1 MFTKWIPLS
10 LCLWVSAGLLSLVMT
25 NPTLCDAAEFIGHEH
40 HHHPALRQF
49 WRGVKEVAE
58 EEESWLRQRHM
69 TGDWAELRGKL
80 AAWGVTPSLTYVS
93 NLLANPVGGQ
103 RRRFAYDHSLGLD
116 LALDLEKLTGL
127 TDLTF
132 HVSGVSRSG
141 SNLSATAIG
150 NTFTVSSLSGSET
163 IRLYAL
169 TLERELFSGKL
180 RVLLGRFG
188 VGDEFATSPLYNVF
202 VNTALDGNP
211 ISLPLNLPSFASSSY
226 PIAQWGLR
234 VAASPTPEWHMMT
247 AVTNGDR
254 TLQRNRTHGVDFSFR
269 RNADIFVIGEV
280 GYLHNQRADSTGLPG
295 NVKFGGYY
303 DAGSFLD
310 LYRDKRGGASI
321 VSGLPQQRHHG
332 NYGFYLLID
341 QQMYRETDPKHNQG
355 LTPFAGLTVAPS
367 AINPLPLFVMAGVV
381 YNGLFPGRDR
391 DSAGLSVAYGGFSS
405 ALRRAQRAAHRLI
418 GTAVPIQYFEMAL
431 ELTYEY
437 EVAPHFI
444 LQPDVQYIL
453 RPGGAGNIPDALVLG
468 MQVAIN
474 F

>member
-1 MFTKWIPLS
+1 MLSQLSFLMKSDMPSPKSWIHLS
-10 LCLWVSAGLLSLVMT
+10 LCLWVGAWLPLFTMIK
-25 NPTLCDAAEFIGHEH
+25 PTFCDAAEFMGHEH

-80 AAWGVTPSLTYVS
+80 ATWGVTPSLTYVS

-116 LALDLEKLTGL
+116 LALDLKKLTGL

-188 VGDEFATSPLYNVF
+188 VGDEFATSPFYSVF
-202 VNTALDGNP
+202 VNTAVDGNP
-211 ISLPLNLPSFASSSY
+211 LSLALNLPTFASSSY

-234 VAASPTPEWHMMT
+234 VAASPTPEWHVMT
-247 AVTNGDR
+247 AVTNGDL

-269 RNADIFVIGEV
+269 HNADIFVIGEA
-280 GYLHNQRADSTGLPG
+280 GYFHNQRADATGLPG

-303 DAGSFLD
+303 DTGSFPD
-310 LYRDKRGGASI
+310 LYRDNRGGASRGTRLDP
-321 VSGLPQQRHHG
+321 SKKKGLG
-332 NYGFYLLID
+332 
-341 QQMYRETDPKHNQG
+341 
-355 LTPFAGLTVAPS
+355 
-367 AINPLPLFVMAGVV
+367 
-381 YNGLFPGRDR
+381 
-391 DSAGLSVAYGGFSS
+391 
-405 ALRRAQRAAHRLI
+405 
-418 GTAVPIQYFEMAL
+418 
-431 ELTYEY
+431 
-437 EVAPHFI
+437 
-444 LQPDVQYIL
+444 
-453 RPGGAGNIPDALVLG
+453 
-468 MQVAIN
+468 
-474 F
+474 